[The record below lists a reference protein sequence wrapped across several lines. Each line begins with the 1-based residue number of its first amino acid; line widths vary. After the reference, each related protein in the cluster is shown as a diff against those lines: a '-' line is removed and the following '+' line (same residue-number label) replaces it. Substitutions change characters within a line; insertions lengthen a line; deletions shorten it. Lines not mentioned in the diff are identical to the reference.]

1 MTGSNFTRAF
11 YESGLIQ
18 TQQYSD
24 LIRFLA
30 IMCVIL
36 AMMWSLHHFLGSEAK
51 ESDGFMVRLGTRSV
65 RIAIG
70 LMLFIIFL
78 TT

>member
-1 MTGSNFTRAF
+1 MTGKFTQAF
-11 YESGLIQ
+11 YESGLIHAH
-18 TQQYSD
+18 QYSD
-24 LIRFLA
+24 LTRFLA

-51 ESDGFMVRLGTRSV
+51 ESEGFMVRLGSRCV
-65 RIAIG
+65 RIAMG